1 VIASTLGQRPVALA
15 HLERAARLAPRDQT
29 VLDALRAVRRGRT
42 LDFARLD
49 RRITREID
57 VKLGRR

>member
-1 VIASTLGQRPVALA
+1 M
-15 HLERAARLAPRDQT
+15 APRD
-29 VLDALRAVRRGRT
+29 DSIRRSLRAVERGRT
-42 LDFARLD
+42 LDIDRLD